1 MMSRM
6 DPLREIW
13 VCYLKTQTHRH
24 TELLPP
30 GLRSIAWWSTLDVI
44 LSWHNSLA
52 TNTDICSLVS
62 YSYMHFLFFFAFFF
76 SHSLCCR
83 TNFKWLIYWIWVHKL
98 CHMQG
103 HINLHMGT
111 RTYPAAPDPRHPLHR
126 IHKASI
132 FFLYARA
139 IAPNSINLLIV
150 KS

>member
-1 MMSRM
+1 
-6 DPLREIW
+6 
-13 VCYLKTQTHRH
+13 
-24 TELLPP
+24 
-30 GLRSIAWWSTLDVI
+30 
-44 LSWHNSLA
+44 
-52 TNTDICSLVS
+52 
-62 YSYMHFLFFFAFFF
+62 
-76 SHSLCCR
+76 
-83 TNFKWLIYWIWVHKL
+83 
-98 CHMQG
+98 MQG